1 MNIEWEAGTYAEKFS
16 FVPEY
21 GEALLGLLDS
31 PRDAPVIDLGCGD
44 GALTAKIAGKGY
56 EVIGVDASPAMLERA
71 RGRCPGAR
79 FILADAL
86 DYSAHGAA
94 GAVFS
99 NAVFHWI
106 DEKDQGRLLA
116 NIAGSLRPGGQL
128 VCEFGG
134 KGNAG
139 TVHAALER
147 SFGKRGLACPRTFF
161 FPDMID
167 YAWMLADAGLVAA
180 FAVLF
185 PRRTKV
191 TSVED
196 WIRMFVKAPF
206 AGMAEGLKDEIIA
219 EAQEA
224 CRPALFDAEGWHVDY
239 VRLRIKAVKRLDRAP
254 GEGSSPESAGGP
266 DRLLQEKT

>member
-16 FVPEY
+16 FVPGY
-21 GEALLGLLDS
+21 GEALLDLLDS
-31 PRDAPVIDLGCGD
+31 PEDAPVVDLGCGN
-44 GALTAKIAGKGY
+44 GALTAKIAEKGY

-71 RGRCPGAR
+71 RERCPGAR
-79 FILADAL
+79 FVLADAL
-86 DYSAHGAA
+86 EYSAHGEA

-116 NIAGSLRPGGQL
+116 NIADSLRPSGQL
-128 VCEFGG
+128 ICEFGG
-134 KGNAG
+134 RGNAE
-139 TVHAALER
+139 TVYAALKKSFER
-147 SFGKRGLACPRTFF
+147 RGLAFPRTFF
-161 FPDMID
+161 FPDMLD
-167 YAWMLADAGLVAA
+167 YTRLLDGAGLVAA
-180 FAVLF
+180 YAAIF

-224 CRPALFDAEGWHVDY
+224 CRPALFDSEGWHVDY
-239 VRLRIKAVKRLDRAP
+239 VRLRIKAVKRLEQPAEIPAP
-254 GEGSSPESAGGP
+254 
-266 DRLLQEKT
+266 

>member
-16 FVPEY
+16 FVPRY
-21 GEALLGLLDS
+21 GEALLDLLD
-31 PRDAPVIDLGCGD
+31 PPPDAPVIDRGCGD
-44 GALTAKIAGKGY
+44 GALTARIMEKGY
-56 EVIGVDASPAMLERA
+56 GVIGVDASPAMLERA
-71 RGRCPGAR
+71 RVRCPGAR

-86 DYSAHGAA
+86 DYSAHGTA

-116 NIAGSLRPGGQL
+116 NIADSLRPGGQL

-134 KGNAG
+134 KGNAEA
-139 TVHAALER
+139 VHAALEQ
-147 SFGKRGLACPRTFF
+147 SFERRGLIYRRTFF

-167 YAWMLADAGLVAA
+167 YGRLLAGAGLAA
-180 FAVLF
+180 AYAALF
-185 PRRTKV
+185 PRWTKV
-191 TSVED
+191 TCVED

-206 AGMAEGLKDEIIA
+206 EGMEEGLKDEIIA

-224 CRPALFDAEGWHVDY
+224 CRPALFDGEGWHVDY
-239 VRLRIKAVKRLDRAP
+239 VRLRIKAVKRLEQA
-254 GEGSSPESAGGP
+254 
-266 DRLLQEKT
+266 